1 MSDETRKFIT
11 SSFLDRLNRSGIE
24 QEKVVIQMMK
34 NSPLQDHLR
43 GYLNSWQKKYW
54 VLLSGLE
61 SGGHL
66 LPLVSAF
73 LESNRQGHE
82 SPPAPVEDTTLLYKT
97 RSVITSFSFNP
108 VEKRIVAVCS
118 RTDIIEIDISK
129 ALDFQ
134 KNLSTTDADHSD
146 MDSEMDFDDE
156 EVDEGDFLDAEGNVI
171 DRTGETSTAPS
182 VIESIDSNLSR
193 AGSQASLHTVFKNL
207 FSGKAAKHL
216 DGAHHHAQHGLA
228 HAVTDSNLRR
238 SQGLAPGDP
247 VVGVTGTKLGEVD
260 NIVVR
265 TDIIATCSES
275 HPSFPLYLTGHN
287 PALDYPCVTL
297 WQFGQ
302 PRELNNYSGT
312 STKVTRYSAMMSQ
325 PFAKN
330 RDGRLNL
337 VIANSSIVAFVR

>member
-24 QEKVVIQMMK
+24 QEKTVIQMMK
-34 NSPLQDHLR
+34 KSPLQDHLR
-43 GYLNSWQKKYW
+43 GYLNNWQKKYW

-73 LESNRQGHE
+73 LESHRQAHD

-134 KNLSTTDADHSD
+134 KNLNSTDVDHSD
-146 MDSEMDFDDE
+146 MESEMDFDDE
-156 EVDEGDFLDAEGNVI
+156 EVDEGDFLDAQGNVI
-171 DRTGETSTAPS
+171 DRTGDTSTAPS
-182 VIESIDSNLSR
+182 VVESTESNVSR
-193 AGSQASLHTVFKNL
+193 AGSQASLQNVFKNL
-207 FSGKAAKHL
+207 FSGKGAKQH
-216 DGAHHHAQHGLA
+216 DGAHPHHHHGLA

-247 VVGVTGTKLGEVD
+247 VVGVAGVKQGEVD

-265 TDIIATCSES
+265 TDVIATCSES

-287 PALDYPCVTL
+287 PAFGYPCVTL

-302 PRELNNYSGT
+302 PRELNNYGGT
-312 STKVTRYSAMMSQ
+312 SAKVTRYCFIMTEPCAYLPNQ
-325 PFAKN
+325 
-330 RDGRLNL
+330 R
-337 VIANSSIVAFVR
+337 